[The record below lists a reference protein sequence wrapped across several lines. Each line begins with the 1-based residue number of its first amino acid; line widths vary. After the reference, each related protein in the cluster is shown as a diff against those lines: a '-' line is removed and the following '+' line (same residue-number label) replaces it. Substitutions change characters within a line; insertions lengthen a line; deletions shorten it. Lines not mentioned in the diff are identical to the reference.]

1 MNDINF
7 LYEFSKT
14 LSDYKQN
21 LKACE
26 HIEHKI
32 KSRQPALVERVFILS
47 KKLQPYFTAYKSLMD
62 DDDRSN
68 TNYVQIKADS
78 PYVGFDGLFEFNF
91 NNHVFELGRIGVSP
105 QTHIKYYT
113 KDNSITVSYHSVTED
128 NYCYK
133 ELKKGQVIFDDMSPK
148 DLTKTYHTLDYAIN
162 HFDIIS
168 AALQKELSSLVNAA
182 KRNTERKIS
191 ELNKY
196 ANFVGATK

>member
-1 MNDINF
+1 MDDLNF

-14 LSDYKQN
+14 LSEYKQN
-21 LKACE
+21 LKKCE
-26 HIEHKI
+26 HVEHKI

-68 TNYVQIKADS
+68 TNYVQIKVDS

-91 NNHVFELGRIGVSP
+91 NSHVFVLGRIGVRP

-113 KDNSITVSYHSVTED
+113 KDNSITVSYYSVTED
-128 NYCYK
+128 NYCDK
-133 ELKKGQVIFDDMSPK
+133 ELKKGQVIFDDMSTK

-168 AALQKELSSLVNAA
+168 DALQKDLSSLVNAA
-182 KRNTERKIS
+182 KRNTARKIS

>member
-1 MNDINF
+1 MDDLNF

-14 LSDYKQN
+14 LSEYKQN
-21 LKACE
+21 LKKCE

-68 TNYVQIKADS
+68 TNYVQIKVDS

-91 NNHVFELGRIGVSP
+91 NSHVFVLGRIGVRP

-113 KDNSITVSYHSVTED
+113 KDNSITVSYYSVTED
-128 NYCYK
+128 NYCDK
-133 ELKKGQVIFDDMSPK
+133 ELKKGQVIFDDMSTK

-168 AALQKELSSLVNAA
+168 DALQKDLSSLVNAA
-182 KRNTERKIS
+182 KRNTDRKIS

>member
-1 MNDINF
+1 MNDISF

-21 LKACE
+21 LKECE
-26 HIEHKI
+26 RIEHKI

-68 TNYVQIKADS
+68 TNYVQIKVDS

-91 NNHVFELGRIGVSP
+91 NNHVFVLGRIGVRP
-105 QTHIKYYT
+105 QTHIYYT
-113 KDNSITVSYHSVTED
+113 KDNSITVSYYSVAED
-128 NYCYK
+128 NYCDK
-133 ELKKGQVIFDDMSPK
+133 ELKKGQVIFDDMSTK

-168 AALQKELSSLVNAA
+168 DALQKELSSLVNAA